1 MTTSPPPRPG
11 RGPGRP
17 AKPLNPSASLLA
29 HLGAELRRARLQ
41 RGLTLIRLGELTG
54 YSWQHLGNVER
65 GRVVP
70 TENVVLACE
79 RALSAGGRLASLL
92 PGVIREQAAQRH
104 AREAARHHADPAPE
118 EDIDWSRLA
127 AAAARPSAVTV
138 DMVAELEAITDRQ
151 RRLYHELTSAQMSVP
166 VEAHLGLLIAL
177 LGNASST
184 ALRHRIASAA
194 GEAAGFA
201 GWIWHDL
208 GDPHKSALYYRTARD
223 LFPEAGNPALAS
235 YISGYQALASEAE
248 GHADDAVHHARQAL
262 DTAPKAT
269 TRLTLSWLSALTAGT
284 LAATGRRDGSL
295 ALLHQEE
302 EHFDAAQDREEWMY
316 EFDRTAL
323 ADYRGQCH
331 LRLGHAKEA
340 ITAFSE
346 DWPCSRPPANGAAP
360 RSPSASPK
368 PTSATAGS
376 TRPPTPHT
384 ARWRSSPP
392 AGRCRGCGGYDGSA
406 IFCATADTTGR
417 QTRWTSTSR
426 PGSRSRSDPDPR
438 RPGRRGHHRLGRR
451 PGPAGRCCRLLA
463 GGPT

>member
-17 AKPLNPSASLLA
+17 AKPLDPSASLLA

-41 RGLTLIRLGELTG
+41 RRLTLIRLGELTG
-54 YSWQHLGNVER
+54 YSWQHLGNIER

-79 RALSAGGRLASLL
+79 RALSTGGRLASLV

-104 AREAARHHADPAPE
+104 AREAARHHAAPAPG

-127 AAAARPSAVTV
+127 AAAARPSAVNA

-201 GWIWHDL
+201 AWIWHDL

-223 LFPEAGNPALAS
+223 LLPEAGNPALAS
-235 YISGYQALASEAE
+235 YISGYQALANEAE
-248 GHADDAVHHARQAL
+248 GLTGDAVHHARQAL

-269 TRLTLSWLSALTAGT
+269 TRLTRSWLSALAAGT
-284 LAATGRRDGSL
+284 LAATGRRDDSL
-295 ALLHQEE
+295 ALLHEAE

-331 LRLGHAKEA
+331 LRLGQAKEA

-346 DWPCSRPPANGAAP
+346 GLSALPATCERRGAQITIGLAEAHFSDGRLDQATDAAH
-360 RSPSASPK
+360 RSLEIFA
-368 PTSATAGS
+368 ARGS
-376 TRPPTPHT
+376 VSGLR
-384 ARWRSSPP
+384 RVR
-392 AGRCRGCGGYDGSA
+392 RFRDLLRDG
-406 IFCATADTTGR
+406 
-417 QTRWTSTSR
+417 
-426 PGSRSRSDPDPR
+426 
-438 RPGRRGHHRLGRR
+438 GHHRE
-451 PGPAGRCCRLLA
+451 ADQMDQHVKARLQE
-463 GGPT
+463 PR

>member
-1 MTTSPPPRPG
+1 M
-11 RGPGRP
+11 
-17 AKPLNPSASLLA
+17 
-29 HLGAELRRARLQ
+29 
-41 RGLTLIRLGELTG
+41 
-54 YSWQHLGNVER
+54 
-65 GRVVP
+65 
-70 TENVVLACE
+70 
-79 RALSAGGRLASLL
+79 
-92 PGVIREQAAQRH
+92 
-104 AREAARHHADPAPE
+104 
-118 EDIDWSRLA
+118 
-127 AAAARPSAVTV
+127 
-138 DMVAELEAITDRQ
+138 
-151 RRLYHELTSAQMSVP
+151 
-166 VEAHLGLLIAL
+166 GLLIAL

-223 LFPEAGNPALAS
+223 LLPEAGNPALAS
-235 YISGYQALASEAE
+235 YISGYQALANEAE

-284 LAATGRRDGSL
+284 LAATGRRDDSL
-295 ALLHQEE
+295 ALLHQAE
-302 EHFDAAQDREEWMY
+302 EHFDAARDREEWMY

-331 LRLGHAKEA
+331 LRLGHVKEA

-346 DWPCSRPPANGAAP
+346 DWPRSRPPANGAAP

-392 AGRCRGCGGYDGSA
+392 ITPPA
-406 IFCATADTTGR
+406 
-417 QTRWTSTSR
+417 QSR
-426 PGSRSRSDPDPR
+426 ALAAA
-438 RPGRRGHHRLGRR
+438 LG
-451 PGPAGRCCRLLA
+451 PQARLLA
-463 GGPT
+463 FPGEGHVLRSPESIKQALTAEENFLADLPTQHPE